1 VSSLRI
7 IPIGGLGEIGRNM
20 TLFETE
26 SVLVAID
33 CGVMFPSYDLYGIDL
48 VIPDFEYIRS
58 KREKFKGLFL
68 THGHEDHIGGIPY
81 LIKEF
86 GKINIYGT
94 KLTNAFVKN
103 RLLSMNLYSD
113 LNFIELNPSMKYK
126 VGDLVFTPFHVNHS
140 IADSVGFIISSE
152 FGNIVYTGDFKIDN
166 TPVDNKIFD
175 WYILSEISKKGINLL
190 MSDSTNSI
198 NQGFSISEKKIS
210 STLEK
215 LIKESNSKIIF
226 ATFSSNIH
234 RIQQIA
240 EISYKNGK
248 HIFVSGMSL
257 EKNIKIAK
265 DLGYLDIHD
274 DYFHPITEISNFP
287 DSKKVIIVT
296 GTQGEPLSALSKIA
310 DDSFKYVS
318 IAKGDV
324 VVFSSSTIPG
334 NEPLVVRI
342 INKLYKLGA
351 KVFNKE
357 LEDVHVSGHASAEE
371 LKIILNITKPKYFI
385 PIHGELRHLYEHAE
399 LAKMVGIKEENIFIL
414 QNGDVI
420 EMNSDNIEKVTNLDL
435 NEVFIDGK
443 GVGDIPDVV
452 IKDRKILGTDGVVF
466 FLLTVNKRNLEL
478 VSNPEIVTRGFIYVN
493 DSEEFLDKSIK
504 LVTKIYNKWLEENK
518 KSINFTNLKNKI
530 RANLQNYYKKV
541 LDRQPMILS
550 MIIEIDETM
559 ISADLT
565 DNKNIIENGDIF

>member
-466 FLLTVNKRNLEL
+466 F
-478 VSNPEIVTRGFIYVN
+478 F
-493 DSEEFLDKSIK
+493 
-504 LVTKIYNKWLEENK
+504 
-518 KSINFTNLKNKI
+518 
-530 RANLQNYYKKV
+530 ANCK
-541 LDRQPMILS
+541 
-550 MIIEIDETM
+550 
-559 ISADLT
+559 
-565 DNKNIIENGDIF
+565 

>member
-1 VSSLRI
+1 MSSLRI

-399 LAKMVGIKEENIFIL
+399 LAKLVGIKEENIFIL

-466 FLLTVNKRNLEL
+466 VLLTVNKRNLEL

>member
-1 VSSLRI
+1 MSSLRI

-466 FLLTVNKRNLEL
+466 VLLTVNKRNLEL

>member
-466 FLLTVNKRNLEL
+466 VLLTVNKRNLEL